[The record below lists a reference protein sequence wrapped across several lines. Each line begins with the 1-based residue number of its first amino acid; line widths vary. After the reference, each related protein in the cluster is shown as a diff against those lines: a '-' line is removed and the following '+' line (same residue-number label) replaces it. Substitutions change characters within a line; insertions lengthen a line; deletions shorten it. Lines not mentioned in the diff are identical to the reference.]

1 MSSPDPSTPTD
12 LTRDPSDLPNTA
24 LERFVFVART
34 RRRLVALSAYALASA
49 LALGAA
55 YALRFEFSIP
65 ASFLE
70 ALPLQLGLLLL
81 LRVVVAQ
88 RVGLTTGRWRFVGV
102 DDVISLG
109 IAGFVSS
116 LVFLALLRLVPFLP
130 TIPVSVV
137 LIEWAI
143 FTLGVAGV
151 WLGYRKS
158 MEVLRGRRG
167 ALPEGEPRRLVV
179 VGSGEAGNFL
189 VRELRRQPTAYRVIG
204 FLDDDPLKQGTRAQG
219 VPVLGKVAQ
228 ATGLLEGL
236 DIDEVAIA
244 IPSASPATLRRI
256 VEELE
261 CLDVP
266 VKVLPGIDQVME
278 GDAGPHQLRP
288 LRIEDLLGRD
298 PVSLELPELGADLEG
313 RTVLVTGAA
322 GSIGSELARQV
333 AANGPARLLLLDQAE
348 SDLYFVDLELCA
360 AHPELEI
367 VPIVADILDRRF
379 MELFFDRERPD
390 RVYHAAAYKHVPLM
404 EKNPRQ
410 ALRNNVVGTW
420 EVARLAGQVGTGRF
434 VLISTD
440 KAADPV
446 NTMGRSKRAAELVIQ
461 STQEEYP
468 DTHFTAVRFGNVLGS
483 SGSVVPL
490 FQKQIAD
497 GGPVTITHREVS
509 RYFMTIPEAV
519 QLVLQAGLLE
529 EVKGRIAML
538 EMGEP
543 VRIVDLARNMVR
555 LQGLRPEVDIEFTYT
570 GLRPGEKLHE
580 TLHGKEELV
589 DATNLPAV
597 HCLSTREAP
606 VANGALTAYMEELR
620 RDGGDPGSV
629 LLRLVATHGTNG
641 SRRGNKTSS
650 DGERHAAHA

>member
-1 MSSPDPSTPTD
+1 MSRSDPSTPGD
-12 LTRDPSDLPNTA
+12 LNGSAGTA
-24 LERFVFVART
+24 LERLAFAART
-34 RRRLVALSAYALASA
+34 RRRVVALSAYALASA
-49 LALGAA
+49 VALVGA
-55 YALRFEFSIP
+55 YALRFEFSVP

-70 ALPLQLGLLLL
+70 ALPLQLGLLML
-81 LRVVVAQ
+81 LRVILAQ
-88 RVGLTTGRWRFVGV
+88 GVGLTTGRWRFVGV

-109 IAGFVSS
+109 IAGSMSS
-116 LVFLALLRLVPFLP
+116 LLFLALLRLFPFLP
-130 TIPVSVV
+130 TIPLSVV

-158 MEVLRGRRG
+158 MELLRGRRG
-167 ALPEGEPRRLVV
+167 PLPEGEPRRLIV

-189 VRELRRQPTAYRVIG
+189 VRELRRQPTAYQVIG

-219 VPVLGKVAQ
+219 VPVLGEVAR
-228 ATGLLEGL
+228 APELLEGL
-236 DIDEVAIA
+236 EIDEVAIA
-244 IPSASPATLRRI
+244 IPSAGPPTLRRI

-261 CLDVP
+261 CLDLP

-278 GDAGPHQLRP
+278 GDAGPNQLRP

-298 PVSLELPELGADLEG
+298 PVSLELPKLEADLDG

-333 AANGPARLLLLDQAE
+333 AANEPARLLLLDQAE
-348 SDLYFVDLELCA
+348 SDLYFVDLELRN
-360 AHPELEI
+360 AHPELDI
-367 VPIVADILDRRF
+367 VPIVADILDRSF
-379 MELFFDRERPD
+379 MEGLFDRERPD

-420 EVARLAGQVGTGRF
+420 EVARLAGRVGTGRF

-446 NTMGRSKRAAELVIQ
+446 NTMGRSKRAAEIVIQ
-461 STQEEYP
+461 ATQEEYP

-483 SGSVVPL
+483 NGSVVPL
-490 FQKQIAD
+490 FQRQIAE
-497 GGPVTITHREVS
+497 GGPVTITHREVT

-519 QLVLQAGLLE
+519 QLVLQAGLLD

-580 TLHGKEELV
+580 TLHGKGELV
-589 DATNLPAV
+589 DATALPAV

-606 VANGALTAYMEELR
+606 VANGALVAFMEELR
-620 RDGGDPGSV
+620 RDGGDPRSV
-629 LLRLVATHGTNG
+629 LSRLIATPTTNG
-641 SRRGNKTSS
+641 KRPGKKTSS